1 MDGPHFSDLF
11 IAPISLVNMEK
22 LNSCLHVTGFDQLPR
37 NKVRITNFHHIL
49 VTDILLQFKAPSK
62 ASQLKPVSLW
72 WLFLKYSGMYCSWIY
87 SFQSKP
93 WYPIAHKLYPL
104 IGRINCT
111 YAYILLSDDIYSDK
125 PFSVGER
132 KLKM

>member
-1 MDGPHFSDLF
+1 MDGDTFFWLIYCSDFSRKHGKVKQL
-11 IAPISLVNMEK
+11 LTCN
-22 LNSCLHVTGFDQLPR
+22 GFDQLPR

-49 VTDILLQFKAPSK
+49 VTDTLLQFKAPSK

-72 WLFLKYSGMYCSWIY
+72 WLFLKYSGRYCSWIY